1 MLDFS
6 GKDQKAQQV
15 CMHYAKQLRA
25 DNLMPIIEC
34 KASVRSQEEAAA
46 LSRFFWMMLEAS
58 ADDRDK
64 GIEVLDESDLQH
76 WMGRS
81 MNIISGYLSSIG
93 YDEVWGQVSDEF

>member
-15 CMHYAKQLRA
+15 FMHYAKKLNA
-25 DNLMPIIEC
+25 DSLIPIIKC
-34 KASVRSQEEAAA
+34 NASVTSRDEAEK
-46 LSRFFWMMLEAS
+46 LSRFFWLMLEAS

-64 GIEVLDESDLQH
+64 GKEVLGEADLQH

-81 MNIISGYLSSIG
+81 MNVISGYLSSIG
-93 YDEVWGQVSDEF
+93 YGEVWDQVSDEF

>member
-15 CMHYAKQLRA
+15 CMHYAKKFHA
-25 DNLMPIIEC
+25 DSLVPIIEC
-34 KASVRSQEEAAA
+34 KASVTSKEGAEK
-46 LSRFFWMMLEAS
+46 LSRFFWLMLEAS

-64 GIEVLDESDLQH
+64 GIEVLGEADLQH

-81 MNIISGYLSSIG
+81 MNVISGYLSSIG
-93 YDEVWGQVSDEF
+93 YGEVWDQVSDEF